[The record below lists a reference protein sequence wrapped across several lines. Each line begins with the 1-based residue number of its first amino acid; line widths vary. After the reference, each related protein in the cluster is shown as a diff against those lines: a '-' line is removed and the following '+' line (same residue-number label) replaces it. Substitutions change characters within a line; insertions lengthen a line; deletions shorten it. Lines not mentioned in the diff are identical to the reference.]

1 MFKKGDKA
9 RLVKGWKTDGPAWAK
24 GAEVVVIAN
33 GLQQGAFVDVR
44 AADGTEGY
52 CYTNELELIEQD

>member
-9 RLVKGWKTDGPAWAK
+9 RLVADWSKAYGTAWAT

-33 GLQQGAFVDVR
+33 GLQSGTFVDVR

-52 CYTNELELIEQD
+52 CYTNELELIEQ